1 MSNLLQAEIFKL
13 KHNKSFWVLLIISA
27 ALSSLMHYL
36 VVSEWWMLTNT
47 PFEAAGI
54 PEMNALSMFILP
66 LFFNLMIGTLAAFY
80 ISTEFGSTGVI
91 KNQIISGKHRS
102 LIYFAKYVVYTAAAV
117 ILTVIIP
124 VGSGLILKLII
135 SGSIFNGDHLIYL
148 LTSFGLFTLQL
159 AGYTAIITLI
169 AIMTGDSGKTII
181 FSIALTLI
189 MFVIDQI
196 PMSDLISKLYNY
208 SIFHQFGTVMNP
220 EMTAGDIVTAVS
232 TGVISTVVM
241 LLIGMYVFGK
251 KEIK

>member
-91 KNQIISGKHRS
+91 
-102 LIYFAKYVVYTAAAV
+102 
-117 ILTVIIP
+117 
-124 VGSGLILKLII
+124 
-135 SGSIFNGDHLIYL
+135 
-148 LTSFGLFTLQL
+148 
-159 AGYTAIITLI
+159 
-169 AIMTGDSGKTII
+169 
-181 FSIALTLI
+181 
-189 MFVIDQI
+189 
-196 PMSDLISKLYNY
+196 
-208 SIFHQFGTVMNP
+208 
-220 EMTAGDIVTAVS
+220 
-232 TGVISTVVM
+232 
-241 LLIGMYVFGK
+241 
-251 KEIK
+251 